1 MTATQR
7 ISDRPLSSSPNTF
20 SSDTAAELA
29 ELVRSQPIDR
39 NIPRMVGL
47 VRIPEKFVNR
57 IVWSPEMATLYLL
70 APGST
75 LYKENQRF
83 VIWMPDKDEDNN
95 RLEIPIREIERI
107 LAFGNIQLTAHAVH
121 ACLQSD
127 ILILLLNNSGQYQ
140 GHIWS
145 LESTHLVQ
153 ELTQIDRR
161 QDPDFQFNISQAIVR
176 GKLTNSKQLLL
187 RLNRK
192 RPVPEISQAIAGITK
207 DILAVDAVDNLD
219 SLRGYEGITAAR
231 YFPAFGQLITN
242 PAFSFRL
249 RNRQPPKDPVN
260 SLLSFGYTILF
271 NNVLSLIIA
280 EGLSPYFGNFH
291 YGEDS
296 RHKPTL
302 AFDLMEEF
310 RSPIVDS
317 LIIKLINNCI
327 VKPSD
332 FDLVK
337 TTGGV
342 YLNYQAKKTFLQYV
356 EKRMNEMV
364 SHPDVQTKVTYRQ
377 AIQLQVRRYKRY
389 LLHGIAY
396 QPFIRPV

>member
-7 ISDRPLSSSPNTF
+7 TTDRPGSSSPNTF
-20 SSDTAAELA
+20 SEDTAAELA
-29 ELVRSQPIDR
+29 ELVRSQPIDK
-39 NIPRMVGL
+39 NIPRMVGF

-145 LESTHLVQ
+145 LESTHLVR

-161 QDPDFQFNISQAIVR
+161 HDPDFQFNVSQAIVR
-176 GKLTNSKQLLL
+176 GKLTNSKHFLL

-192 RPVPEISQAIAGITK
+192 RQIPEVERAIAGITA

-249 RNRQPPKDPVN
+249 RNRQPPTDPVN

-296 RHKPTL
+296 RHKPFL

-310 RSPIVDS
+310 RSPIVDGFV
-317 LIIKLINNCI
+317 LKLINSCV

-342 YLNYQAKKTFLQYV
+342 YLNHQARKPFLQYF
-356 EKRMNEMV
+356 EQRMNSPI
-364 SHPDVQTKVTYRQ
+364 SHPDVQTQVTYRQ
-377 AIQLQVRRYKRY
+377 AIQLQVRRYKRH

-396 QPFIRPV
+396 EPFIRIV